1 MKDETSKVR
10 AERSRR
16 KPFQVV
22 IKNGEPSAVI
32 LDIQDYREMLERL
45 DDVEDLKTLE
55 RMRARPLKLRRLEE
69 FLAEYARTL

>member
-1 MKDETSKVR
+1 MKGETSKVR

-22 IKNGEPSAVI
+22 VKDGEPSAVI

-45 DDVEDLKTLE
+45 DDAEDLKVLE
-55 RMRARPLKLRRLEE
+55 RMRRRPLKFRGLEE
-69 FLAEYARTL
+69 FLAEYAPRV

>member
-45 DDVEDLKTLE
+45 DDVEDLKALE